1 MQPPSGFL
9 GRDHY
14 APRSFFFAR
23 KARNASGLLE
33 EIFPPGC
40 AMLQAI
46 FARSI
51 KTRKV
56 MDQCIPSASE
66 CRRFRHFRVRSFD
79 VHQGDHCP
87 RGIRTRWAHP
97 VRHRST
103 AVDSRRPAH
112 AGPQRLMWTTW
123 PLSALVGLHCS
134 NYLIDW
140 IALVARQTKPLP
152 PSHRRRYEFNNKM
165 GTRIKRPPKR
175 YIRTCVR

>member
-1 MQPPSGFL
+1 MCMTGYGRKWRRCASGRNCHIWPWRQADKVPALGTRLRVRVAHSRFATSSGAL

-23 KARNASGLLE
+23 KARNASGLFE

-66 CRRFRHFRVRSFD
+66 CRRLRHFRVRSFD
-79 VHQGDHCP
+79 VRQGDNCP

-112 AGPQRLMWTTW
+112 AGPQRLM
-123 PLSALVGLHCS
+123 
-134 NYLIDW
+134 
-140 IALVARQTKPLP
+140 
-152 PSHRRRYEFNNKM
+152 
-165 GTRIKRPPKR
+165 
-175 YIRTCVR
+175 